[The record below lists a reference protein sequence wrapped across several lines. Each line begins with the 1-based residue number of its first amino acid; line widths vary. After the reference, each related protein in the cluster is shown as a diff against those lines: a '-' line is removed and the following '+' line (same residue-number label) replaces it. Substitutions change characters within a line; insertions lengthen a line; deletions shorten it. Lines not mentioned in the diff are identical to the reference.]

1 MKYFVYVATLIIF
14 TASCAESEFA
24 SGDNNAFIGK
34 VKECAKTDPKCTP
47 SGLPGGSSPGGPSPG
62 GSSTGTAGPDL
73 TTDNGGNAVI
83 SRSISGFAFSGDGP
97 GSCGLDATCRPAQ
110 KACPTGY
117 GVTKSNYLLGDCYK
131 EPGKTTGT
139 CYANRA
145 LCVQTGAQAT
155 TVTTQ
160 FHFYPGATCPEGF
173 EPSGPPGTRHHLFG
187 IVDQQKNYSEVVACK
202 KSISKGGTIPKGTK
216 IVTDIV
222 LVGVGNRYISPQAC
236 PAKYISA
243 GVISDCVHH
252 VSVTPPGTPGG
263 SCSGFTQIC
272 KKFEVVP

>member
-47 SGLPGGSSPGGPSPG
+47 SGLPGGSSPGG
-62 GSSTGTAGPDL
+62 SSTGTAGPDL
-73 TTDNGGNAVI
+73 TTDNGGNALI

-97 GSCGLDATCRPAQ
+97 GSCGLDPTCRPAQ

-117 GVTKSNYLLGDCYK
+117 GVTKRNYLLGDCYK

-160 FHFYPGATCPEGF
+160 FHFYPNECPNGF
-173 EPSGPPGTRHHLFG
+173 ENSGPKGTSHHLFG
-187 IVDQQKNYSEVVACK
+187 IVDQQKKYSEVVACK
-202 KSISKGGTIPKGTK
+202 KSIPKGTIPKGTK
-216 IVTDIV
+216 IVTDII
-222 LVGVGNRYISPQAC
+222 LVGVGHRYSSPQAC
-236 PAKYISA
+236 PENYVSA

-252 VSVTPPGTPGG
+252 ESVTPPGTPGG

-272 KKFEVVP
+272 KKFEVVR